1 MYDIEATVT
10 ETGPTVLKL
19 TADWPVDWLRT
30 SGIRTIE
37 IQRELFH
44 GETLEHPSV
53 PTERV
58 EINGNRGNWPKLRVG
73 DQVVVRCFFPG
84 ERAEHSG

>member
-19 TADWPVDWLRT
+19 TADWPVDWLRE
-30 SGIRTIE
+30 SGIRTME

-44 GETLEHPSV
+44 GEILEVPSSI
-53 PTERV
+53 TERA
-58 EINGNRGNWPKLRVG
+58 EIYGNRENLPKL
-73 DQVVVRCFFPG
+73 QVINRMVVRCSFFRG
-84 ERAEHSG
+84 KI

>member
-10 ETGPTVLKL
+10 ETGPTVLKII
-19 TADWPVDWLRT
+19 ADWPVDWLREP
-30 SGIRTIE
+30 GIRTLE

-44 GETLEHPSV
+44 GETLDLPSV

-58 EINGNRGNWPKLRVG
+58 EINGDRRQAGNRGGR
-73 DQVVVRCFFPG
+73 
-84 ERAEHSG
+84 